1 MKEHDDDSGGDK
13 RPSLKLRP
21 MEIDD
26 LPGVFHLGEQ
36 LFKAEEVPS
45 MYRTWDPYEV
55 VGLFHSDTEFCLV
68 AEIDEAIVGF
78 ALGTTIEKRH
88 SAWKYGYLIW
98 LGVSPEVQR
107 KGVAEK
113 LVRKFK
119 DILLKHGVRMIIV
132 DTPAENL
139 PALQFFR
146 KFGFGQP
153 RQHIYLSLN
162 LAAEHQRKKQR
173 ENGESPRRATK
184 NHG

>member
-1 MKEHDDDSGGDK
+1 MKEREDDSGGEK
-13 RPSLKLRP
+13 RQGLKLRT

-26 LPGVFHLGEQ
+26 LPQVFHLGEE
-36 LFKAEEVPS
+36 LFKAEAVPS

-55 VGLFHSDTEFCLV
+55 VGLFHSDNEFCLV
-68 AEIDEAIVGF
+68 AEIDDAIVGF

-88 SAWKYGYLIW
+88 SAWKYGHLIW
-98 LGVSPEVQR
+98 LGVTPVLQR
-107 KGVAEK
+107 KGVAER

-139 PALQFFR
+139 PALRFFR

-153 RQHIYLSLN
+153 RRHIYLSLN
-162 LAAEHQRKKQR
+162 LAAEHLRLKQK
-173 ENGESPRRATK
+173 ENGDTPRRAPK